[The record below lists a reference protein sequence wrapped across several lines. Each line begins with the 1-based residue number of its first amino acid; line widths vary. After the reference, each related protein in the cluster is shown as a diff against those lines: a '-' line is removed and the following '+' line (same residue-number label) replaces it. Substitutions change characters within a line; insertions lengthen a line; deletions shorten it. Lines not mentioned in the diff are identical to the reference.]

1 MRVMKSEGGI
11 NWSLSSPIEWVGPGG
26 WARNYERF
34 SMSNMYE
41 HYLVGMWQRL
51 RSDGLP
57 SLWEAGSWV
66 WAFLKSMIVELHA
79 FATADTCDGTFA
91 ALFLGAFCAY
101 LLLSRKRELENSEVR
116 RKGPPVKVSAALAG
130 HDFWER
136 YDAARGWQSNIAGAK
151 KTSHLSGGRN
161 HGRPLDALLPRREYV
176 PKRRAW
182 EGSGTASKEGIVA
195 PLMREKVEG
204 GLEQSP
210 AACSEHAA
218 NGEQADGDTPVT
230 ETVDWEHTR
239 QLAVEA
245 NKAWGEEVPYTQW
258 LDIYNRNFKTAGS
271 LAASGTL
278 LEPLGPRLG
287 LLEINRQFFRDATAG
302 DMVRLDNQELPSSQ
316 TLQEAVEEM
325 HRQNRRARKPVMD
338 LGQRYDHHV
347 ARYAWEGLVRR
358 TGGDEAL
365 AHEVASFANQNLGI
379 ICYEHLVEH
388 YASDVHADGSCGM
401 LAVLQTGHHYVDIAN
416 EDHGQQGTVLVRFV
430 GLFKLVP
437 VALLAEMV
445 DELDSSLVRAV
456 AASAMVR
463 IPLGDDGRA
472 AGVVRFAIHRPV
484 QLHVAAEDVVSAR
497 NQGAAVARSVQHGE
511 QVRLW
516 LAAVLT
522 NPRARGQVSAPPEG
536 LQQGT
541 RVRIHGMAEV
551 SPGLA
556 HFDGRTG
563 TLIRH
568 DEDRDRWSVDLD
580 LYGGLISFSRQNL
593 VIEDSDKRPPQQ
605 GPPAAPTAPASPASS
620 PGQDRTQDSSDSF
633 KGLEVWTE
641 GKERLV
647 VRLMSEGFSCQAS
660 LRAILAV
667 ESFSPLPNARSGS
680 MKADEESGREPRGAT
695 GVVACKSTTILMEC
709 IVWLCQHLGDETINR
724 DLTASELAKVSV
736 PLRCGVAS
744 LPCVCA
750 CVSVPVCGGEPVQG
764 QIGAG

>member
-245 NKAWGEEVPYTQW
+245 NEAWGEEMPYTQW

-287 LLEINRQFFRDATAG
+287 LLEVNRQFFRDATAG
-302 DMVRLDNQELPSSQ
+302 DTVRRDNPELPS
-316 TLQEAVEEM
+316 LKPY
-325 HRQNRRARKPVMD
+325 RRLWRRCTD
-338 LGQRYDHHV
+338 
-347 ARYAWEGLVRR
+347 R
-358 TGGDEAL
+358 TGG
-365 AHEVASFANQNLGI
+365 HASQSWISAN
-379 ICYEHLVEH
+379 
-388 YASDVHADGSCGM
+388 D
-401 LAVLQTGHHYVDIAN
+401 T
-416 EDHGQQGTVLVRFV
+416 TVTW
-430 GLFKLVP
+430 P
-437 VALLAEMV
+437 
-445 DELDSSLVRAV
+445 
-456 AASAMVR
+456 AM
-463 IPLGDDGRA
+463 PGRA
-472 AGVVRFAIHRPV
+472 
-484 QLHVAAEDVVSAR
+484 
-497 NQGAAVARSVQHGE
+497 
-511 QVRLW
+511 W
-516 LAAVLT
+516 C
-522 NPRARGQVSAPPEG
+522 
-536 LQQGT
+536 
-541 RVRIHGMAEV
+541 
-551 SPGLA
+551 
-556 HFDGRTG
+556 
-563 TLIRH
+563 
-568 DEDRDRWSVDLD
+568 
-580 LYGGLISFSRQNL
+580 
-593 VIEDSDKRPPQQ
+593 
-605 GPPAAPTAPASPASS
+605 AAPGGRGP
-620 PGQDRTQDSSDSF
+620 RT
-633 KGLEVWTE
+633 
-641 GKERLV
+641 
-647 VRLMSEGFSCQAS
+647 
-660 LRAILAV
+660 
-667 ESFSPLPNARSGS
+667 
-680 MKADEESGREPRGAT
+680 
-695 GVVACKSTTILMEC
+695 
-709 IVWLCQHLGDETINR
+709 
-724 DLTASELAKVSV
+724 
-736 PLRCGVAS
+736 
-744 LPCVCA
+744 
-750 CVSVPVCGGEPVQG
+750 
-764 QIGAG
+764 